1 MDDFDNAKT
10 HLAKWISVGDILVLL
25 FSVIGLAVSYGKLS
39 ADLAA
44 VTREVRELQGRD
56 ITPGARSE
64 ISALR
69 VQDASQTQQI
79 ADVRLELREQRREM
93 IERLARIEDAV
104 NSQVH
109 K

>member
-44 VTREVRELQGRD
+44 VTREVRDLQSRD
-56 ITPGARSE
+56 ITPGARAEVSVLRAQD
-64 ISALR
+64 SAL
-69 VQDASQTQQI
+69 VQQI
-79 ADVRLELREQRREM
+79 TDIRLELREQRREM
-93 IERLARIEDAV
+93 IDRLARIEDAV